1 MRTWCPNRWTM
12 GPGGR
17 RLYGI
22 VKWHATYQAS
32 GQIYFQSLGG
42 ENHRHDRLHDYDHWF
57 ARGDCGNC
65 E

>member
-1 MRTWCPNRWTM
+1 M

-42 ENHRHDRLHDYDHWF
+42 DNHRHDRLHDYDHWF